1 MARNLLL
8 ILFLSSLAS
17 YGQYSIKGSFESDQD
32 FSWIL
37 LYKLENG
44 SQTYMDN
51 ADVIEGAF
59 EFKIAEKE
67 PSGIFR
73 AYYQIENNLY
83 VEFIYNREEIV
94 FSFDP
99 DDPENSIRFSQSEEN
114 NLTREYYNQIRRTQG
129 SLDSL
134 QALFFDPDTN
144 RQDQKMLKNYQQYL
158 SDLDA
163 LQSTYEE
170 KSKGKLANHFIR
182 ASRQYNPEVPYN
194 NSSDYIAGIKEH
206 FFDAIDLHDTVL
218 GHSSF
223 IHNRLN
229 DYVFYLNQADNMA
242 SMNAM
247 HQESIKNALNWIGE
261 EVDILAGFQTSLLEA
276 YLLEENVTML
286 NYVMDLHYRSLPMD
300 LQDEDLIQRVSATLK
315 TAVGTRAPDFE
326 WDQGGEKKNLYAIK
340 GTDYYIVLF
349 FSSNCPHCQIEI
361 PEFYSFIKG
370 IENIKVIA
378 VGLEDSKE
386 SWETMT
392 GGYNEFINILDLD
405 KWSSDK
411 AKNYGVNAI
420 PSYFVLDADK
430 TILAKPTDFKE
441 LKSMFE
447 TR

>member
-17 YGQYSIKGSFESDQD
+17 YGQYSIKGSFDSDQD

-182 ASRQYNPEVPYN
+182 ASRQFNPEVPYN
-194 NSSDYIAGIKEH
+194 NSVDYISGIKEH

-218 GHSSF
+218 EHSSF

-247 HQESIKNALNWIGE
+247 HQESIKNAVTWIGE

-286 NYVMDLHYRSLPMD
+286 NYVMDLHYRFLPMD
-300 LQDEDLIQRVSATLK
+300 QQDEDLIQRVSATLK

-326 WDQGGEKKNLYAIK
+326 WDQAGEKKNLYAIK

-405 KWSSDK
+405 KWSSNK

>member
-8 ILFLSSLAS
+8 ILFLFTYAS
-17 YGQYSIKGSFESDQD
+17 YAQYSIKGSFDSDQE

-44 SQTYMDN
+44 TQTYMDN
-51 ADVIEGAF
+51 ADVIGGAF
-59 EFKIAEKE
+59 EFKIPEKE

-99 DDPENSIRFSQSEEN
+99 NDPEESIRFSRSEEN
-114 NLTREYYNQIRRTQG
+114 NLTREYYDQIRKTQG

-134 QALFFDPDTN
+134 QALFFDPASST
-144 RQDQKMLKNYQQYL
+144 QDQKTLKSYQQYL
-158 SDLDA
+158 SQLDA
-163 LQSTYEE
+163 LQSAYEE
-170 KSKGKLANHFIR
+170 RSRGKLANHFIR
-182 ASRQYNPEVPYN
+182 ASKQFNPDVPYKN
-194 NSSDYIAGIKEH
+194 TADYISGIKKH

-218 GHSSF
+218 VHSAF
-223 IHNRLN
+223 INNRLN
-229 DYVFYLNQADNMA
+229 DYVFYLNQADNMET
-242 SMNAM
+242 MNEM
-247 HQESIKNALNWIGE
+247 HRESINNAVDWIGE
-261 EVDILAGFQTSLLEA
+261 ELDILTGFETALIET
-276 YLLEENVTML
+276 YLLEENAEML
-286 NYVMDLHYRSLPMD
+286 NFVMDRHYGSLPME
-300 LQDEDLIQRVSATLK
+300 LQDEELIQRVSASLK

-326 WDQGGEKKNLYAIK
+326 WDQDGEKKHLYGIK

-361 PEFYSFIKG
+361 PEFYTFIKG

-378 VGLEDSKE
+378 VGLETSKE

-392 GGYNEFINILDLD
+392 QDYKEFINILDLD

>member
-8 ILFLSSLAS
+8 ILFLFTSAS
-17 YGQYSIKGSFESDQD
+17 YAQYSIKGSFDSDQD

-44 SQTYMDN
+44 SQTYMYN

-59 EFKIAEKE
+59 EFKIPEKE

-99 DDPENSIRFSQSEEN
+99 NDPEASIRFSQSEEN
-114 NLTREYYNQIRRTQG
+114 NLTREYYNQIRKTQG
-129 SLDSL
+129 SIDSL
-134 QALFFDPDTN
+134 QALFFDPGTN
-144 RQDQKMLKNYQQYL
+144 KQDQKMLKSYQQHL
-158 SDLDA
+158 SDLEA
-163 LQSTYEE
+163 LQSAYEE

-182 ASRQYNPEVPYN
+182 ASKQFNPEVPYKN
-194 NSSDYIAGIKEH
+194 TAAYISGIKKH

-218 GHSSF
+218 VHSAF

-229 DYVFYLNQADNMA
+229 DYVFYLNQADDMET
-242 SMNAM
+242 MNAM
-247 HQESIKNALNWIGE
+247 HRESISNAVNWIGE
-261 EVDILAGFQTSLLEA
+261 ELDILTAFETALIET
-276 YLLEENVTML
+276 YLMEENAAML
-286 NYVMDLHYRSLPMD
+286 NYVMDQHYRSLPTE
-300 LQDEDLIQRVSATLK
+300 LQDEELIQRVSASLK

-326 WDQGGEKKNLYAIK
+326 WVQDGEKKHLYEIK
-340 GTDYYIVLF
+340 GTDYYVVLF
-349 FSSNCPHCQIEI
+349 FSSNCPHCQVEI
-361 PEFYSFIKG
+361 PEFYTFIKG

-378 VGLEDSKE
+378 VGLETSKE
-386 SWETMT
+386 SWDTMT
-392 GGYNEFINILDLD
+392 REYKEFINILDLD
-405 KWSSDK
+405 KWSSEK